1 MMFVWSIF
9 RSVSPAPGN
18 PNFSNSSMK
27 RVRPDS
33 VLGTAPPFLQG
44 NNIAE
49 LSQMPLDVVWI
60 LCCWFLYTINSSLLI
75 IEDDIE
81 VDPDILQTK
90 DLFTSHLFKYLR
102 KEARSKGQ
110 SVAKEYIACQVC
122 CILKLIMPWYLNTC
136 IYYSVR
142 LNRCG
147 YHIIIIILIL
157 SYWKT
162 FKQICKWHDAQTLV
176 TLISLISLIC
186 RFSSP
191 DNSVTSCGIFEVL
204 CYLTQI

>member
-1 MMFVWSIF
+1 MSHFCKTKISIENIIPGTCTLIAASMIHLWKNNVNVICKCCTYTSTIMVFQESFWYFNFVFLMMFVWSIF

-44 NNIAE
+44 NSIAE

-81 VDPDILQTK
+81 VDPDL
-90 DLFTSHLFKYLR
+90 H
-102 KEARSKGQ
+102 
-110 SVAKEYIACQVC
+110 IA
-122 CILKLIMPWYLNTC
+122 
-136 IYYSVR
+136 
-142 LNRCG
+142 
-147 YHIIIIILIL
+147 
-157 SYWKT
+157 
-162 FKQICKWHDAQTLV
+162 D
-176 TLISLISLIC
+176 
-186 RFSSP
+186 
-191 DNSVTSCGIFEVL
+191 
-204 CYLTQI
+204 

>member
-1 MMFVWSIF
+1 MSHFCKTKISIENIIPGTCTLIAASMIHLWKNNVNVICKCCTYKSTIWYFKNHSDISTSSFSWLFVWSFF

-44 NNIAE
+44 NSIAE

-81 VDPDILQTK
+81 VDPDL
-90 DLFTSHLFKYLR
+90 H
-102 KEARSKGQ
+102 
-110 SVAKEYIACQVC
+110 IA
-122 CILKLIMPWYLNTC
+122 
-136 IYYSVR
+136 
-142 LNRCG
+142 
-147 YHIIIIILIL
+147 
-157 SYWKT
+157 
-162 FKQICKWHDAQTLV
+162 D
-176 TLISLISLIC
+176 
-186 RFSSP
+186 
-191 DNSVTSCGIFEVL
+191 
-204 CYLTQI
+204 